1 MDRRNGYAL
10 RVKRGSSW
18 WFSSVVPVAAC
29 VALPVFLF
37 GACEPRNKKTAAAPT
52 ATVTGTATAQPTT
65 APTPTST
72 APPPMNT
79 ATIGIPGLPY
89 GLPVSPRSAI
99 VGRWNVAAIDGKAVP
114 SAGMGTDPMDPTT
127 YAAGSGVVFS
137 QTQVALTRSGSPWMT
152 RDYKVLSEQ
161 APVRVTIDAGYG
173 PSNIDFSP
181 DGTVIW
187 SLPSTPPHALT
198 LTRAP

>member
-1 MDRRNGYAL
+1 MPERNGYAP
-10 RVKRGSSW
+10 RVNRGIV
-18 WFSSVVPVAAC
+18 SVCTWSLVV
-29 VALPVFLF
+29 VALPLVLV
-37 GACEPRNKKTAAAPT
+37 GGCEPRNKKTAAAPT
-52 ATVTGTATAQPTT
+52 ATVTTT
-65 APTPTST
+65 AAPTSTPTPTASAT
-72 APPPMNT
+72 GLPPMNT

-99 VGRWNVAAIDGKAVP
+99 VGRWNVAAVDGKAVP
-114 SAGMGTDPMDPTT
+114 SAGMSTDPMDPTT
-127 YAAGSGVVFS
+127 YIAGSGVTFT
-137 QTQVALTRSGSPWMT
+137 QTNVAITRAGASVMT

-198 LTRAP
+198 LTRAQ

>member
-1 MDRRNGYAL
+1 MTPRNGYAPP
-10 RVKRGSSW
+10 VKRTLLVMIVGL
-18 WFSSVVPVAAC
+18 
-29 VALPVFLF
+29 ALPLAF
-37 GACEPRNKKTAAAPT
+37 APSCEPRNKKAAAAPT
-52 ATVTGTATAQPTT
+52 ATGAPTGTAPATT
-65 APTPTST
+65 PAPTGTST

-99 VGRWNVAAIDGKAVP
+99 VGKWNVAASDGKPVP
-114 SAGMGTDPMDPTT
+114 SASMGTDPMDPPTS
-127 YAAGSGVVFS
+127 AAGSGVVFS
-137 QTQVALTRSGSPWMT
+137 QTQVALTRSGAPFMT

-173 PSNIDFSP
+173 PSNIDFAP

-198 LTRAP
+198 LTRAQ

>member
-1 MDRRNGYAL
+1 MAERTGYAP
-10 RVKRGSSW
+10 RVNRGIVSVCAWSLAA
-18 WFSSVVPVAAC
+18 FS
-29 VALPVFLF
+29 LPLAI
-37 GACEPRNKKTAAAPT
+37 GSGCEPRHQQAAAAPT
-52 ATVTGTATAQPTT
+52 ATVTATAAPTTTATPAPSGTAL
-65 APTPTST
+65 
-72 APPPMNT
+72 PPMNT

-99 VGRWNVAAIDGKAVP
+99 VGRWNVAAVDGKAVP
-114 SAGMGTDPMDPTT
+114 SAGMGTDWMDPTT
-127 YAAGSGVVFS
+127 YIAGSGVTFT
-137 QTQVALTRSGSPWMT
+137 QTNVTITRAGASVMS

-187 SLPSTPPHALT
+187 SLPSTPPHALK
-198 LTRAP
+198 LTRAQ